1 MKLVSN
7 KKSKTL
13 FLSSSSKFLNIEEKV
28 NIIISPEFYWIRKF
42 EIPVKTEKQ
51 AKLILPT
58 LFEDIIEEDSSELV
72 YQVKKIEENLYLGFA
87 FDNGKIFE
95 AIKKSGI
102 NVSNIDSLYFAQIE
116 CKDIS
121 SFSSANQNFIY
132 TQDNI
137 LVKLPSNLPVDN
149 SPIDNKLDKIDL
161 SSFKVNIK
169 LYNSAILNSKNLSF
183 IYTFFILL
191 ALVNFIKYFSYKL
204 ETNNIEENLEKISK
218 ASSLPSSKIQT
229 NAIINKYKSTIEFEN
244 KKREIISYFVSN
256 SSLGLNFFEMD
267 NNSLSFYFNA
277 KNKTKIESY
286 IKKKYKISSS
296 KVVSNNLIVSIS
308 I

>member
-13 FLSSSSKFLNIEEKV
+13 FLSSNSKFLNIEEKV
-28 NIIISPEFYWIRKF
+28 NIIISPEFYWVRKF

-58 LFEDIIEEDSSELV
+58 LFEDILEDNTQEFV
-72 YQVKKIEENLYLGFA
+72 YQVKKIEENIYLGFA
-87 FDNGKIFE
+87 FNNEKIFE

-116 CKDIS
+116 CKDIN
-121 SFSSANQNFIY
+121 SFSSSNQNFIY

-149 SPIDNKLDKIDL
+149 SPIDNRLDKIDL

-169 LYNSAILNSKNLSF
+169 LYNSSILNSKNLSF
-183 IYTFFILL
+183 IYTFFIVL

-204 ETNNIEENLEKISK
+204 EVNNLEENLEKISK
-218 ASSLPSSKIQT
+218 ASSLPSSRIQT
-229 NAIINKYKSTIEFEN
+229 NAIINKYKATIVFEN
-244 KKREIISYFVSN
+244 KKREIISYLVSN
-256 SSLGLNFFEMD
+256 SSLGLNSFEMD

-286 IKKKYKISSS
+286 IKKKYQISSS
-296 KVVSNNLIVSIS
+296 KIVSDNLIVSIS